1 MQADDSNQ
9 YQTLVDCL
17 ARRLVSRST
26 DQDTVEDLAEFA
38 SYLASELWPSLPPSL
53 QTATY
58 ENRTDA
64 PSADEVFLEA
74 LSPSFIES
82 LLTYSLIPVADA
94 DADAAEVF
102 TRKVLED
109 YIPDVT
115 APPPIWKSTRTAEC
129 EMCDR
134 EVPLTYHH
142 LIPRS
147 THAKVLK
154 KGWHHESML
163 NSVAWLCRYVMC
175 QVSFVTVIDGPLPY
189 YRPCH
194 SAVHHA
200 EPNDVLAKEY
210 YTVDLLLEREDL
222 QKWTK
227 YISKQRWKPK
237 PYRK

>member
-1 MQADDSNQ
+1 VTGAALRGCVHEHSGTATSALASITPPSFTPPVSAVRTPPFDYALFMQADDSIQ

-58 ENRTDA
+58 ETRIDA
-64 PSADEVFLEA
+64 PSADEVSLEA

-94 DADAAEVF
+94 DADSAEVF
-102 TRKVLED
+102 ARKVLED

-115 APPPIWKSTRTAEC
+115 APPPIWKSTKTAEC

-163 NSVAWLCRYVMC
+163 NSVAWLCRYVVC
-175 QVSFVTVIDGPLPY
+175 
-189 YRPCH
+189 
-194 SAVHHA
+194 
-200 EPNDVLAKEY
+200 
-210 YTVDLLLEREDL
+210 
-222 QKWTK
+222 
-227 YISKQRWKPK
+227 
-237 PYRK
+237 